1 MKCSQVISHGTS
13 ADRFSV
19 PLHRSW
25 KLQMISATV
34 FSNDWSDR
42 RGFSC
47 VLRDHDD
54 VPHFQLVHHPVTY
67 EHKCGFKGENLV
79 LKVIWLSGL
88 NMNWNSKPFFLFLPG
103 SNFKVRIS
111 SRKLLTWEFADW
123 AGRNITWAAPHFY
136 SHCYLSVSVLI
147 CINVWLLFMMIN
159 YTKPFSYGRA
169 WKSPPVAPLV
179 VLLHIKCSS
188 GAESRL
194 DGLGT

>member
-1 MKCSQVISHGTS
+1 MKLRIFKNAVQNNSLLHRQYKWHHLDNNGVRKNCFFLSQVASLPINSTVTNDLREMTYICMAPWSVLRSFLMVHLLIAS
-13 ADRFSV
+13 SV
-19 PLHRSW
+19 PLHSSW

-54 VPHFQLVHHPVTY
+54 VPHFQLVHHSVTY

-111 SRKLLTWEFADW
+111 SRKLLTWEFAD
-123 AGRNITWAAPHFY
+123 
-136 SHCYLSVSVLI
+136 
-147 CINVWLLFMMIN
+147 
-159 YTKPFSYGRA
+159 
-169 WKSPPVAPLV
+169 
-179 VLLHIKCSS
+179 
-188 GAESRL
+188 
-194 DGLGT
+194 